1 MITHN
6 SHSRPRPTSCSGV
19 SFLTLVSRYLSYIIN
34 FATIGVCNSNL
45 FMTLDIGE
53 CLEGLR
59 LANADTTPPDSPSPS
74 RVGRQDS
81 GMEVEADPAIVMR
94 MSIVEIKLLKLL
106 DFDIDIDE
114 NKAKAKAK
122 RCSVISKP
130 KKLDVHSAAHAFP
143 CRDTFKELPAHPG
156 GWPQRPLMIRPTP
169 WTSTKIIGIRRV
181 STTEY
186 QHFPGFCAGCILPV
200 NTGSEVKGESL
211 VIDFESPH
219 FVGTLLM
226 RIKQAPKSKNVE
238 YQTSSYFDK
247 RKRKFQAI
255 VKGRFKTPLPM
266 SQCVTGQSFHRPAGK
281 LPARWI
287 VTSFVKFVSTLAPQL
302 EATIDGDEPRF
313 LTPLVATAHTVLAKP
328 KKKDDISLEM
338 EDSVEEPPSVDAT
351 SLMLDVK
358 RELNIAVPD
367 TTKSSI
373 TNRMKARKK
382 AYNSVGANKQDKLLF
397 SLDKEYTFEFYQH
410 LLDFSDE
417 LAVDMGRPIGK
428 VGLAQATDGQPL
440 KFMSAHQDPVSGELD
455 SLWSF
460 DIWHESLYPYAELAL
475 EGEQ

>member
-1 MITHN
+1 MGH
-6 SHSRPRPTSCSGV
+6 TSCSGV
-19 SFLTLVSRYLSYIIN
+19 FFLNWVSRYLSYIIN

-45 FMTLDIGE
+45 IMTFDIGE

-59 LANADTTPPDSPSPS
+59 LANADTPPDSPSP
-74 RVGRQDS
+74 RRQDS
-81 GMEVEADPAIVMR
+81 GMEVEADPAIVKR
-94 MSIVEIKLLKLL
+94 MSLVEGKLLKLL
-106 DFDIDIDE
+106 DLDSDLDDK
-114 NKAKAKAK
+114 KATAKAK

-130 KKLDVHSAAHAFP
+130 KQLAIHSAHAFP
-143 CRDTFKELPAHPG
+143 CRDTIKELPAHPK

-169 WTSTKIIGIRRV
+169 NTSTKVIGIRRCR
-181 STTEY
+181 STEY

-200 NTGSEVKGESL
+200 NTGSEAEGESL
-211 VIDFESPH
+211 VIDFESSH
-219 FVGTLLM
+219 FIGTLLM

-238 YQTSSYFDK
+238 YQSSSYFDK
-247 RKRKFQAI
+247 KKRKFQSI
-255 VKGRFKTPLPM
+255 IKGRFKTPLPM
-266 SQCVTGQSFHRPAGK
+266 SQCVTGQSFERPAGK

-287 VTSFVKFVSTLAPQL
+287 VTSFVRFVSTLAPQL

-313 LTPLVATAHTVLAKP
+313 LTPLVATAHTALAKP
-328 KKKDDISLEM
+328 KKNDDLSREM
-338 EDSVEEPPSVDAT
+338 EDGVEEPPSVDAT
-351 SLMLDVK
+351 SLLMDVK
-358 RELNIAVPD
+358 RELNMAVSD

-382 AYNSVGANKQDKLLF
+382 AYNSVAANKQDKPLF

-440 KFMSAHQDPVSGELD
+440 KFMSAHQDPISGDLN

-460 DIWHESLYPYAELAL
+460 DIWHESLFTYAEQAL
-475 EGEQ
+475 EGDQ

>member
-1 MITHN
+1 M
-6 SHSRPRPTSCSGV
+6 S
-19 SFLTLVSRYLSYIIN
+19 
-34 FATIGVCNSNL
+34 
-45 FMTLDIGE
+45 LDIGE

-59 LANADTTPPDSPSPS
+59 LAYTDTPPDSPSASP
-74 RVGRQDS
+74 RRQDS
-81 GMEVEADPAIVMR
+81 GVEAEADPAIIIR
-94 MSIVEIKLLKLL
+94 MSIVEEKLLKLL
-106 DFDIDIDE
+106 DLDIDLDE
-114 NKAKAKAK
+114 EKSKAKAR

-130 KKLDVHSAAHAFP
+130 KQLAIHSAHAFP
-143 CRDTFKELPAHPG
+143 CAETYKELPAHPG

-169 WTSTKIIGIRRV
+169 NTSTKIIGIRRV
-181 STTEY
+181 STSEY

-200 NTGSEVKGESL
+200 NTGSESKGESL

-226 RIKQAPKSKNVE
+226 RIKQAPKSKTVE
-238 YQTSSYFDK
+238 YQSSSYFDK
-247 RKRKFQAI
+247 KKRNFQAI
-255 VKGRFKTPLPM
+255 VKGRFKTALPM

-287 VTSFVKFVSTLAPQL
+287 VTSFVRFVSTLAPQL

-313 LTPLVATAHTVLAKP
+313 LTPLVATCHTALAKP
-328 KKKDDISLEM
+328 KKDDDMSKDM
-338 EDSVEEPPSVDAT
+338 EDGVEEPPSVDAT

-358 RELNIAVPD
+358 RELNMAVSD
-367 TTKSSI
+367 TTKSSV
-373 TNRMKARKK
+373 TTRMKARKK
-382 AYNSVGANKQDKLLF
+382 AYNSVAANKQDKPLF

-417 LAVDMGRPIGK
+417 LAIDMGRPIGK

-440 KFMSAHQDPVSGELD
+440 KFMSAHQAKSGELN

-460 DIWHESLYPYAELAL
+460 DIWHESLFPYAELAL

>member
-1 MITHN
+1 MGHN
-6 SHSRPRPTSCSGV
+6 SCSGV
-19 SFLTLVSRYLSYIIN
+19 SFLTFVSRYLSYIISV
-34 FATIGVCNSNL
+34 ATIGVCNSNL
-45 FMTLDIGE
+45 FMSFDIGE

-59 LANADTTPPDSPSPS
+59 LANAATPLGSRSASP
-74 RVGRQDS
+74 RRQDS
-81 GMEVEADPAIVMR
+81 GIEVEADPAIVIR
-94 MSIVEIKLLKLL
+94 MSIVEEKLLKLL
-106 DFDIDIDE
+106 DLDTGLDE
-114 NKAKAKAK
+114 EKAKAKAK
-122 RCSVISKP
+122 RCAAISNAKQ
-130 KKLDVHSAAHAFP
+130 LAMHSPHAFP
-143 CRDTFKELPAHPG
+143 CRDTYKKLPVHPE

-169 WTSTKIIGIRRV
+169 NTSTQVIGIRRV

-186 QHFPGFCAGCILPV
+186 QHFPGFCAGCILPI
-200 NTGSEVKGESL
+200 NTGSEAKGESL

-226 RIKQAPKSKNVE
+226 RIKQAPKNKTVE
-238 YQTSSYFDK
+238 YQSSSYFDQK
-247 RKRKFQAI
+247 KRKFQAI

-287 VTSFVKFVSTLAPQL
+287 VTSFVRFVSTLAPQL

-313 LTPLVATAHTVLAKP
+313 LTPLVATCHTALAKP
-328 KKKDDISLEM
+328 NNDDDLSKDM
-338 EDSVEEPPSVDAT
+338 EDNVEEPPSVDAT

-358 RELNIAVPD
+358 REVHMAVSD

-373 TNRMKARKK
+373 TSRMKCRKQ
-382 AYNSVGANKQDKLLF
+382 AYNSIAANKQDKPLF

-440 KFMSAHQDPVSGELD
+440 KFMSAHQDPISGELN

-460 DIWHESLYPYAELAL
+460 DIFHESLYAYAELAL